1 MEPRDCERL
10 MADAESKAKG
20 GFNRDA
26 MSRFIRAAEC
36 WERWESF
43 TKAALAFERAYEH
56 AMLCYEYGRATQF
69 LLRASYLWGRQGE
82 FDKSELVCQ
91 IAADACILAAERRR
105 DPFWLVEGAFF
116 AILGGDL
123 EASGQLIDA
132 ARITCR
138 GRNQRLVDIAAL
150 LKEYELGAA
159 DAAIA
164 ELASGDTHDNIIERV
179 IEYFNLVFAGFVRS
193 SLESEAAVTVANLAA
208 STGLS
213 KRKTRRIVR
222 NSIRLGLI
230 PAYFDEENDELI
242 VDSDR
247 YDIDSL
253 VRRKGPIMSRDLEDP
268 GAWDLGDDDE

>member
-1 MEPRDCERL
+1 M
-10 MADAESKAKG
+10 
-20 GFNRDA
+20 
-26 MSRFIRAAEC
+26 
-36 WERWESF
+36 
-43 TKAALAFERAYEH
+43 
-56 AMLCYEYGRATQF
+56 
-69 LLRASYLWGRQGE
+69 
-82 FDKSELVCQ
+82 
-91 IAADACILAAERRR
+91 
-105 DPFWLVEGAFF
+105 
-116 AILGGDL
+116 
-123 EASGQLIDA
+123 
-132 ARITCR
+132 
-138 GRNQRLVDIAAL
+138 
-150 LKEYELGAA
+150 GAA